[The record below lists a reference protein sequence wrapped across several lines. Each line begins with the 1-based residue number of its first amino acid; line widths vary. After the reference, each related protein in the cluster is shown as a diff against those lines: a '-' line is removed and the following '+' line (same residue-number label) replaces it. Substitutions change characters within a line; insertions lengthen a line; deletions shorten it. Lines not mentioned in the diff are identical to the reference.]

1 VARKKLPEPCP
12 NKYVK
17 TGEEKKK
24 VSLLS
29 HHLILELSFEGR

>member
-24 VSLLS
+24 SQPTEPPSNSGV
-29 HHLILELSFEGR
+29 II